1 MKIRLKITLSV
12 LCLLSLLFGIGGSA
26 LITMSFNA
34 AYEREKESALSS
46 YQAVLTTLELVSQIN
61 RTDNYSDLPRTLEQ
75 LQSQKLITVQ
85 ALRLSSGEETLYES
99 NALASTL
106 NHIAP
111 APKPGFCLI
120 AGFGHEGRQY
130 LQLSGVLQ
138 VGDKSLYL
146 NAAYDVSSIYA
157 ARAEQQTAFYR
168 VLAILV
174 AACSLLAY
182 SVTWL
187 LTRPLMQLSR
197 ASRELARGNLA
208 YRAKVQTNDEIG
220 ALAHDFNT
228 MANRIEEGFSSL
240 ESTLDQQ
247 ERFMGSFAHELKTPM
262 TSIIGYAELIRSQA
276 LSAEEQ
282 MDAAHFIFTEG
293 KRLENLSFKLLE
305 ILTNEQ
311 ESIRMVRVSPA
322 LLIEDV
328 VSHLR
333 PFYEKDGITLTHR
346 SSGGTCLMEPVLV
359 RSLLMNL
366 LDNARKA
373 LDGVGMINIESRV
386 SGGDCSISIR
396 DNGKGI
402 PAASLK
408 HLTEAFYRVD
418 RARAR
423 EQGGVGLGLTLC
435 ARIVEIHGGDLRF
448 ESSEG
453 VGTCVTVTLRG
464 RRT

>member
-26 LITMSFNA
+26 LITMSFNT

-46 YQAVLTTLELVSQIN
+46 YQTVLNTLELVSQIN

-85 ALRLSSGEETLYES
+85 ALRLSSDEDTLYES

-111 APKPGFCLI
+111 APKPGSCLI
-120 AGFGHEGRQY
+120 AEFGHEGKQY

-146 NAAYDVSSIYA
+146 DAAYDVSSIYT
-157 ARAEQQTAFYR
+157 ARAEQQTAFYQ
-168 VLAILV
+168 VFAALV
-174 AACSLLAY
+174 VACSLLAY

-197 ASRELARGNLA
+197 ASRELARGNLT

-220 ALAHDFNT
+220 ALARDFNT
-228 MANRIEEGFSSL
+228 MADKIEEGFSSL
-240 ESTLDQQ
+240 ENTLDQQ

-262 TSIIGYAELIRSQA
+262 TSIIGYAELIRSQT
-276 LSAEEQ
+276 LTDEEQ

-305 ILTNEQ
+305 ILMNEQ

-333 PFYEKDGITLTHR
+333 PFYEKNGISLTQR
-346 SSGGTCLMEPVLV
+346 SSGGMCLMEPVLV

-373 LDGVGMINIESRV
+373 LDGGGSIHIESRV

-418 RARAR
+418 KARAR

-435 ARIVEIHGGDLRF
+435 ARIVEIHDGDMRF

-464 RRT
+464 RRS